1 MFFYNTMNSFII
13 DNATNIIAQMPVG
26 TTRDQIID
34 KLNELS
40 QEETD
45 RASIEL
51 EREEERRLTRKK
63 RYYDFDN
70 QYDEM
75 KDLLATNLLE

>member
-1 MFFYNTMNSFII
+1 MNSFII

-75 KDLLATNLLE
+75 KDLLATNLSE

>member
-1 MFFYNTMNSFII
+1 MNSFII
-13 DNATNIIAQMPVG
+13 DNATDIIAQMPVG

-45 RASIEL
+45 RAIIEL

-70 QYDEM
+70 QYDEI
-75 KDLLATNLLE
+75 KDLLATNLSE

>member
-1 MFFYNTMNSFII
+1 MNSFII
-13 DNATNIIAQMPVG
+13 DNVQDIIAQMPVG

-34 KLNELS
+34 RLNELS

-63 RYYDFDN
+63 RYYDLDN

-75 KDLLATNLLE
+75 KDYLATNLDE

>member
-1 MFFYNTMNSFII
+1 MYTFETEHIQ
-13 DNATNIIAQMPVG
+13 DIIAKMPTG

-40 QEETD
+40 EQETI
-45 RASIEL
+45 RASIQL
-51 EREEERRLTRKK
+51 EREEERKLSRKK
-63 RYYDFDN
+63 RYWDFDN

-75 KDLLATNLLE
+75 KDLLATNEAI